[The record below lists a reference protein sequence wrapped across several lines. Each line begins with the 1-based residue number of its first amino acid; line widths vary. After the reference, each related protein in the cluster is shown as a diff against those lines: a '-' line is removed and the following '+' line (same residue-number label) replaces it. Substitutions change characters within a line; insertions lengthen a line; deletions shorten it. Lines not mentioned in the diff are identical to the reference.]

1 MTSANFKET
10 IAEADAEGEVLGF
23 QLKFIQASLVFYQRL
38 PYVYAFSGHKS
49 WNIFLLKANVQL
61 LLYQCN

>member
-23 QLKFIQASLVFYQRL
+23 RLKFTQASLVFYQRL

-49 WNIFLLKANVQL
+49 
-61 LLYQCN
+61 